1 MCARCKTKDEF
12 LKSKTRKARVRT
24 ETEDEEKLSLTVG
37 ASAPSGWVRRSAIK
51 VLVWFGSLPLNAPGQ
66 PARLPDNTTS
76 NSF

>member
-1 MCARCKTKDEF
+1 VCARCKTKDEF

-51 VLVWFGSLPLNAPGQ
+51 VLVWFASTQ
-66 PARLPDNTTS
+66 CARTARATTR
-76 NSF
+76 